1 MLTGMDIG
9 GTNTDVACI
18 SDDIFCVKVPN
29 ELGFAAAL
37 EHVPAKGR
45 LAVSTSQPL
54 NRVIAGSPLKVQ
66 SIIIPGPGL
75 YYPGGVSGAI
85 NHRGD
90 LVEAV
95 DPEEVRRILEH
106 NPADVLSISAK
117 FSVRNPGIE
126 EAIAEIAR
134 EYYPVEKIA
143 VSHVLGRLNFP
154 ARIATTELNAC
165 MKETVLGISGMIRE
179 HIADFYYFKGD
190 GGLVAPGLAH
200 QNPGLLYNSSSA
212 AVALGAY
219 YLSRE
224 KDCLVIDIGG
234 TTTDQVLLRDGKPV
248 MERIRINDRNTLIES
263 VAAQSLPYGGD
274 SYIGERL
281 EPTRIGNALAF
292 GGAEPTLTD
301 ALNCCGHSIGDSAR
315 SLVMDPDIAYEAVRY
330 YVSLLSD
337 AVLSYKPKKIVGT
350 GYLARWLIP
359 LLSRKTGVPA
369 SLPEHGE
376 SANAVGVAVSRVSM
390 TLWGHFDTGR
400 RRAVINGELVPL
412 PAWND
417 DDDLI
422 AACREKVREMALR
435 AGADPEDLKEICL
448 VYFNSYDVVRQGYRN
463 ETIADVVMQVAPGIT
478 AGVL

>member
-18 SDDIFCVKVPN
+18 SDDIFCIKVPN

-37 EHVPAKGR
+37 EHVPRKGR

-54 NRVIAGSPLKVQ
+54 NRVISGTPLKVQ

-75 YYPGGVSGAI
+75 FYPSGISGAI

-90 LVEAV
+90 LVEAL
-95 DPEEVRRILEH
+95 DPEEVRKVLEDNH
-106 NPADVLSISAK
+106 ADVLSISAK
-117 FSVRNPGIE
+117 FSVRNPEIE
-126 EAIAEIAR
+126 DTLADIAR
-134 EYYPVEKIA
+134 EYYPEEHIA
-143 VSHVLGRLNFP
+143 VSHVLGQLNFP
-154 ARIATTELNAC
+154 ARIATTDLNAC
-165 MKETVLGISGMIRE
+165 MKATVLGISRMIRE
-179 HIADFYYFKGD
+179 HIPDFYYFKGD
-190 GGLVAPGLAH
+190 GGLVPPDMAH
-200 QNPGLLYNSSSA
+200 RNPGLLYHSSSA

-224 KDCLVIDIGG
+224 KDCLVVDIGG
-234 TTTDQVLLRDGKPV
+234 TTTDLVPLRDGKPV
-248 MERIRINDRNTLIES
+248 MERVNVDGRKTLIRS
-263 VAAQSLPYGGD
+263 VTAQSLPYGGD
-274 SYIGERL
+274 SYIGVRL
-281 EPTRIGNALAF
+281 EHGRIGNALAF
-292 GGAEPTLTD
+292 GGTGPALTD
-301 ALNCCGHSIGDSAR
+301 ALNCCGHSIGDRER
-315 SLVMDPDIAYEAVRY
+315 SLVMDPDIAREAVRY
-330 YVSLLSD
+330 YISLLSET
-337 AVLSYKPKKIVGT
+337 VMSYKPQKIVGT
-350 GYLARWLIP
+350 GYLSRWLIP

-369 SLPEHGE
+369 SLPEYCE

-422 AACREKVREMALR
+422 AACRETLREMALG
-435 AGADPEDLKEICL
+435 AGADPKDLKEISL
-448 VYFNSYDVVRQGYRN
+448 VYFNSYDVVRGGYRS
-463 ETIADVVMQVAPGIT
+463 ERIADIVMQVEPGIT

>member
-29 ELGFAAAL
+29 ERGFLAAL
-37 EHVPAKGR
+37 KSVPAKGR

-54 NRVIAGSPLKVQ
+54 NRVISGNPLKVQ

-75 YYPGGVSGAI
+75 FYPGGISGAI

-90 LVEAV
+90 LVEAL
-95 DPEEVRRILEH
+95 DPEEVRQVLEG

-126 EAIAEIAR
+126 NAIAEIAR
-134 EYYPVEKIA
+134 EYYPAEKIA
-143 VSHVLGRLNFP
+143 VSHVLGQLNFP

-165 MKETVLGISGMIRE
+165 MKATVLGISGMIRE
-179 HIADFYYFKGD
+179 HTPDFYYFKGD
-190 GGLVAPGLAH
+190 GGLVPPGIAH
-200 QNPGLLYNSSSA
+200 RNPGLLYNSSSA

-224 KDCLVIDIGG
+224 KDCLVVDIGG
-234 TTTDQVLLRDGKPV
+234 TTTDLVPLRDGKPV
-248 MERIRINDRNTLIES
+248 RIRVRMNDRNTLIES
-263 VAAQSLPYGGD
+263 VAAQSLSYGGD
-274 SYIGERL
+274 SYIGGRL
-281 EPTRIGNALAF
+281 EPTRVGNALAF
-292 GGAEPTLTD
+292 GGPEPALTD

-315 SLVMDPDIAYEAVRY
+315 SLAMDPDIAREAVRY
-330 YVSLLSD
+330 YMSLLSE
-337 AVLSYKPKKIVGT
+337 AVMTYKPQKIVGA

-369 SLPEHGE
+369 SLPEYCE

-412 PAWND
+412 QAWND

-422 AACREKVREMALR
+422 AACREKLREMATG
-435 AGADPEDLKEICL
+435 AGADQEDLKEISL
-448 VYFNSYDVVRQGYRN
+448 VYFNSYDVVRRGYRN
-463 ETIADVVMQVAPGIT
+463 ETIADIVMQVAPGIT